1 MDLEFLPPISKQ
13 SMNSFPSRRWLSE
26 GDLDL
31 NDLSTW
37 FNLLREGKLFIDCF
51 KMGGK
56 NSKSIVVSQPPAPT
70 VTGFNV
76 KITFDG
82 EEVASNKAGS
92 KEITEMASNVCPTL
106 I

>member
-1 MDLEFLPPISKQ
+1 
-13 SMNSFPSRRWLSE
+13 
-26 GDLDL
+26 
-31 NDLSTW
+31 
-37 FNLLREGKLFIDCF
+37 
-51 KMGGK
+51 MGGK

-82 EEVASNKAGS
+82 EEVASNKAGD
-92 KEITEMASNVCPTL
+92 KEITNMASNVCPTL

>member
-1 MDLEFLPPISKQ
+1 MDK
-13 SMNSFPSRRWLSE
+13 SFKSRSPS
-26 GDLDL
+26 L
-31 NDLSTW
+31 NH
-37 FNLLREGKLFIDCF
+37 LREGKLFIDCF
-51 KMGGK
+51 EMGGN

-82 EEVASNKAGS
+82 EEVASNKAGD

>member
-1 MDLEFLPPISKQ
+1 M
-13 SMNSFPSRRWLSE
+13 
-26 GDLDL
+26 G
-31 NDLSTW
+31 
-37 FNLLREGKLFIDCF
+37 EGKLSVDCF

-82 EEVASNKAGS
+82 EEVANNKAG
-92 KEITEMASNVCPTL
+92 E
-106 I
+106 